1 MQWLLVILTCLAT
14 FRATRLLTRDHLPLI
29 ALPRERIILWLDPP
43 QVVDGVEVDP
53 APKRPLGLAGWTF
66 AFLLE
71 CDWCMSVWVGGGIV
85 ALEVYLFHLN
95 VPYPLLLIGAASAI
109 TGLIAANEPE

>member
-1 MQWLLVILTCLAT
+1 
-14 FRATRLLTRDHLPLI
+14 
-29 ALPRERIILWLDPP
+29 
-43 QVVDGVEVDP
+43 
-53 APKRPLGLAGWTF
+53 
-66 AFLLE
+66 
-71 CDWCMSVWVGGGIV
+71 MSVWVGGGIV